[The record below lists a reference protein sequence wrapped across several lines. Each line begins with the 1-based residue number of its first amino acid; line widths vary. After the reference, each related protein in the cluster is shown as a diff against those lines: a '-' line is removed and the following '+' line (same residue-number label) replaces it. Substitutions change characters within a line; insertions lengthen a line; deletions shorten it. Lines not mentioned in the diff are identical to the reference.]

1 MSKSFSLFSD
11 AQPNTYSQG
20 NEIKNIESFSLGS
33 NKNPTD
39 HSIHNCEQQNNN
51 LNFENIDKEGLCSN
65 FSASNKNSNILS
77 KGNENKNTESFRN
90 GSSGISKNPMISDFQ
105 QENILEFVNVPQERI
120 LFNNSASR
128 YNNIDIHDPIHANE
142 SNTNNNKEMIIET
155 NYPKN
160 SHLDNSQI
168 CNYMNF
174 SVILIKLID

>member
-1 MSKSFSLFSD
+1 
-11 AQPNTYSQG
+11 
-20 NEIKNIESFSLGS
+20 
-33 NKNPTD
+33 
-39 HSIHNCEQQNNN
+39 
-51 LNFENIDKEGLCSN
+51 
-65 FSASNKNSNILS
+65 
-77 KGNENKNTESFRN
+77 
-90 GSSGISKNPMISDFQ
+90 MISDFQ